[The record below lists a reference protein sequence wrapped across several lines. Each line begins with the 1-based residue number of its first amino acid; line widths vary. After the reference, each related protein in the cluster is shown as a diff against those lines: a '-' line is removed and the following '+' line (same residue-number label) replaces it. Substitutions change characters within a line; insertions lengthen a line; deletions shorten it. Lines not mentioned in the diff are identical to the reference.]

1 HTSHWILTMPRLQPR
16 MLHRARSID
25 SLLPLVL
32 QGTRDLAS
40 AKNELRWLR
49 EFTIEQQQ
57 KQRSLK
63 GWNTQHKLRRLCIE
77 RARGKP
83 LQYIMGTEYFGDLEI
98 ACEAGVLIPRQE
110 TAASVTH
117 LIKRL
122 HQGTQPLP
130 KHLKILDL
138 CTGTGCIPLLAY
150 HEFVTKHGR
159 TSNDLEVVGVDISPQ
174 ALRLANKNR
183 HRLCSEGT
191 LPPDP
196 SLRFL
201 QADVLATSHDN
212 TTTEPPSLVSVLH
225 NDISTSPKPT
235 WDILISNPPYISP
248 TAFATTTTRSVK
260 RYEPL
265 LALVPSSSSSNL
277 PLTPSIDDGD
287 IFYPPLL
294 SIATKVSARI
304 ILFEVADLE
313 QAHRVAVMAKEQG
326 IWDGVE
332 IWRDDPGSDD
342 GEANTNDMGGTRGIK
357 VCGQGNG
364 RSVVAYRGDA
374 VGWLGGK

>member
-1 HTSHWILTMPRLQPR
+1 MPRLQPR
-16 MLHRARSID
+16 ILHRAHKVD
-25 SLLPLVL
+25 PLLPLVL

-57 KQRSLK
+57 KQHDLK
-63 GWNTQHKLRRLCIE
+63 DWNTQQKLRQFCIE

-98 ACEAGVLIPRQE
+98 ACEPGVLIPRQE

-117 LIKRL
+117 LINRL
-122 HQGTQPLP
+122 HQGTKPLP
-130 KHLKILDL
+130 RHLKILDL

-150 HEFVTKHGR
+150 HEFTTKHGR
-159 TSNDLEVVGVDISPQ
+159 NPNNLEILGVDVSRQ
-174 ALRLANKNR
+174 ALRLANKNL
-183 HRLCSEGT
+183 HRLASEGT
-191 LPPDP
+191 LPPNP

-201 QADVLATSHDN
+201 QADVLAVSDSKTS
-212 TTTEPPSLVSVLH
+212 TESPSLTSVLQT
-225 NDISTSPKPT
+225 NSISSHPH

-248 TAFATTTTRSVK
+248 TAFSTTTTRSVK

-265 LALVPSSSSSNL
+265 LALVPSAPATL
-277 PLTPSIDDGD
+277 PPSIDDGD
-287 IFYPPLL
+287 TFYPHLL
-294 SIATKVSARI
+294 SIAAKVSARV

-313 QAHRVAVMAKEQG
+313 QAQRIAEMARQQG
-326 IWDGVE
+326 IWDRIE
-332 IWRDDPGSDD
+332 IWRDDPGED
-342 GEANTNDMGGTRGIK
+342 GEASVDMGAVDERIRVLGR
-357 VCGQGNG
+357 GNG

-374 VGWLGGK
+374 VGWLGAK